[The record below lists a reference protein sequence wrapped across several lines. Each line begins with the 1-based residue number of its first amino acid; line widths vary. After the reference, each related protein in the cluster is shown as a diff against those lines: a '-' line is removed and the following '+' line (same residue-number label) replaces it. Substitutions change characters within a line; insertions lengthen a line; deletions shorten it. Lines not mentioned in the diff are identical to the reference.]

1 MHPLALSPNK
11 RTAQAHPMVYRA
23 LLALSALGAAVSQ
36 MVLPAAPGCEWA
48 TLNTRVATLDSVCCT
63 AGTCTGT
70 IDCW

>member
-1 MHPLALSPNK
+1 
-11 RTAQAHPMVYRA
+11 MVYRA